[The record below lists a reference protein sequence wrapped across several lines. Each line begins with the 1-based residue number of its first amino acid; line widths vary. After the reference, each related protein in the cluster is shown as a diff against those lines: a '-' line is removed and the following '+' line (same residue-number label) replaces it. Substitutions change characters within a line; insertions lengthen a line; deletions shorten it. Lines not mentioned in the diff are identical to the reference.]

1 MTAETWATIVTTV
14 VVPIVLRIVVHYFP
28 WLADA
33 VTPGQP
39 ATGTQTAPSAPEI
52 PTDPQ
57 ESAEGA

>member
-1 MTAETWATIVTTV
+1 MTTETWATLITTI
-14 VVPIVLRIVVHYFP
+14 VVPVVLRIVVHYFP

-33 VTPGQP
+33 VTPTQP
-39 ATGTQTAPSAPEI
+39 PTKTAPSAPEI